1 MRPPKRSAW
10 LALAAQPIDCAKRQ
24 QGRGLGDAGI
34 EQTKAAMRSKAHA
47 QRAAFFPSLRAEA
60 SKAAAAHF
68 FEGVTL
74 APDEM
79 VAAYWPIRDELDV
92 KPVLTKLMD
101 DGQPVCLP
109 VVVGDGQ
116 PLQLRRWEQGAAL
129 YPSGFGTLAPDE
141 LAPIVE
147 PDVIL
152 VPLLGFD
159 KHGTRLGYGGGYYD
173 RTLSRLA
180 KKPRLIGLAFSLQEF
195 DHIPRDS
202 HDVPL
207 DALVTEKG
215 VTRFGTHP

>member
-1 MRPPKRSAW
+1 M
-10 LALAAQPIDCAKRQ
+10 
-24 QGRGLGDAGI
+24 GDAGI
-34 EQTKAAMRSKAHA
+34 EQAKAAMRTKAHA
-47 QRAAFFPSLRAEA
+47 MRDAMWPDRRAEA

-74 APDEM
+74 RPGQV

-92 KPVLTKLMD
+92 KPVLTRLMD

-109 VVVGDGQ
+109 VVVGDGLPLELRLWQ
-116 PLQLRRWEQGAAL
+116 PGTAL

-141 LAPIVE
+141 LAPVVE

-152 VPLLGFD
+152 MPLLGFD

-173 RTLSRLA
+173 RTLSRIST
-180 KKPRLIGLAFSLQEF
+180 KPTLVGFAFALQEF

-207 DALVTEKG
+207 DAVVTENG
-215 VTRFGTHP
+215 VTGFGTSA